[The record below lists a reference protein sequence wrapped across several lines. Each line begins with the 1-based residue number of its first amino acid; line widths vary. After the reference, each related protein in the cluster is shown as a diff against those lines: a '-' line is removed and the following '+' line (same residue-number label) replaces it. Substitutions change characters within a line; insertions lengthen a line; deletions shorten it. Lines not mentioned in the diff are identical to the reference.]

1 MGQSPSHAF
10 LRNGLCDRYVLTAHI
25 FMVIGIVE
33 KLSRNLHIY
42 NTAVRARTFEKF
54 DWIMI
59 IPGWSFV
66 CESVRFCILFWEL
79 MVFPNFPKLIIK
91 KRESFCM
98 ICIYVHSVAMKKKD
112 IKNTKI
118 GNSVMITHQDIRYL
132 NRNHHAPTLFTP
144 ELLKSIIYFKEFIWF
159 NKTD

>member
-1 MGQSPSHAF
+1 
-10 LRNGLCDRYVLTAHI
+10 
-25 FMVIGIVE
+25 
-33 KLSRNLHIY
+33 
-42 NTAVRARTFEKF
+42 
-54 DWIMI
+54 MI
-59 IPGWSFV
+59 RPGWSFV
-66 CESVRFCILFWEL
+66 CESVRFYILFWEL
-79 MVFPNFPKLIIK
+79 MVFPNFPKLKLK
-91 KRESFCM
+91 KREFLYDM
-98 ICIYVHSVAMKKKD
+98 YICAFGSNEKKD